1 MNCSCGENFEI
12 KLGEKKDIEYIKKN
26 CDILVVTASLTK
38 DTRNLLNYSFF
49 NSLVKKPYIINV
61 SRGSIIN
68 EKDLLNALEQGLIS
82 GCALDV
88 FDEEPLNKGNQ
99 LKNIDNI
106 IFSSHNASNTQEA
119 NQVVNSQVTDMILGW
134 LNEH

>member
-1 MNCSCGENFEI
+1 M
-12 KLGEKKDIEYIKKN
+12 
-26 CDILVVTASLTK
+26 TK

-106 IFSSHNASNTQEA
+106 IFSSHNASNTHEA